1 MNTYGLGVEN
11 NLEEINMKYMTVTDL
26 NNAGATVIGT
36 IKGGEWVFGTPH
48 KDILSN
54 PGFYFL
60 VSKFG
65 GPFDSPC
72 VSARFYVGNQRSK
85 QGFSA
90 VLSHIRQRRSQLA
103 RTIAN
108 NNVPYAVF
116 YLPAS
121 KMKPLTTGFGKGQL
135 ALAFTRNHHSE
146 YQTLEEMNRM
156 LADNFKFV
164 LQAY

>member
-1 MNTYGLGVEN
+1 
-11 NLEEINMKYMTVTDL
+11 MKYMTVTDL

-48 KDILSN
+48 KYILSN

-108 NNVPYAVF
+108 NNVPYTVF

>member
-1 MNTYGLGVEN
+1 
-11 NLEEINMKYMTVTDL
+11 MKYMTVTDL

-48 KDILSN
+48 KDILSK

-103 RTIAN
+103 CTIAN
-108 NNVPYAVF
+108 NNVPYTVF

>member
-1 MNTYGLGVEN
+1 
-11 NLEEINMKYMTVTDL
+11 MKYMTVTDL

-108 NNVPYAVF
+108 NNMAYTVF

-156 LADNFKFV
+156 LADNFKFD

>member
-1 MNTYGLGVEN
+1 
-11 NLEEINMKYMTVTDL
+11 MKYMTVTDL

-108 NNVPYAVF
+108 NNVPYTVF
-116 YLPAS
+116 YLPSS

>member
-1 MNTYGLGVEN
+1 
-11 NLEEINMKYMTVTDL
+11 MKYMTVTDL
-26 NNAGATVIGT
+26 NNAGTTVIGT
-36 IKGGEWVFGTPH
+36 IKGGEWFLGTPH
-48 KDILSN
+48 KDILSK

-60 VSKFG
+60 VNE
-65 GPFDSPC
+65 FDGSC

-108 NNVPYAVF
+108 NNVPYTVF

>member
-1 MNTYGLGVEN
+1 
-11 NLEEINMKYMTVTDL
+11 MKYMTVTDL

-36 IKGGEWVFGTPH
+36 IKGGEWFLGTPH
-48 KDILSN
+48 KDILSK

-60 VSKFG
+60 VNE
-65 GPFDSPC
+65 FDGSC

-108 NNVPYAVF
+108 NNVPYTVF

-135 ALAFTRNHHSE
+135 ALAFTRNHHSD

>member
-1 MNTYGLGVEN
+1 
-11 NLEEINMKYMTVTDL
+11 MKYMTVTDL

-156 LADNFKFV
+156 LSDNFKFV

>member
-1 MNTYGLGVEN
+1 
-11 NLEEINMKYMTVTDL
+11 MKYMAVTDL

-36 IKGGEWVFGTPH
+36 IKGGEWFLGTPY
-48 KDILSN
+48 KDILSK

-60 VSKFG
+60 VNE
-65 GPFDSPC
+65 FDGSC

-108 NNVPYAVF
+108 NNVPYTVF

>member
-1 MNTYGLGVEN
+1 
-11 NLEEINMKYMTVTDL
+11 MKYMTVTDL

-108 NNVPYAVF
+108 NNVPYTVF
-116 YLPAS
+116 YLPTS

>member
-1 MNTYGLGVEN
+1 
-11 NLEEINMKYMTVTDL
+11 MKYMTVTDL

-36 IKGGEWVFGTPH
+36 IKSGEWVFGTPH

>member
-1 MNTYGLGVEN
+1 
-11 NLEEINMKYMTVTDL
+11 MKYMTVTDL

-36 IKGGEWVFGTPH
+36 IKGGEWFLGTPH
-48 KDILSN
+48 KDILSK

-60 VSKFG
+60 VSKLDNRPFG
-65 GPFDSPC
+65 NPC

>member
-1 MNTYGLGVEN
+1 MYSCGLGVEN
-11 NLEEINMKYMTVTDL
+11 NLEEIKMKYMTVTDL

-48 KDILSN
+48 KDSLSN
-54 PGFYFL
+54 PGFYCL

-108 NNVPYAVF
+108 NNVPYTVF

>member
-1 MNTYGLGVEN
+1 
-11 NLEEINMKYMTVTDL
+11 MKYMTVTDL

>member
-1 MNTYGLGVEN
+1 
-11 NLEEINMKYMTVTDL
+11 MKYMTVTDL

-85 QGFSA
+85 QGFRA

-108 NNVPYAVF
+108 NNVAYTVF

-135 ALAFTRNHHSE
+135 SLAFTRNHHSE

>member
-1 MNTYGLGVEN
+1 
-11 NLEEINMKYMTVTDL
+11 MKYMTVTDL

-36 IKGGEWVFGTPH
+36 IKGGEWFLGIPH
-48 KDILSN
+48 KDILSK

-60 VSKFG
+60 VNE
-65 GPFDSPC
+65 FDGSC

-108 NNVPYAVF
+108 NNMAYTVF
-116 YLPAS
+116 YLPSS
-121 KMKPLTTGFGKGQL
+121 KMKPLTTGFGKSQL

>member
-1 MNTYGLGVEN
+1 
-11 NLEEINMKYMTVTDL
+11 MKYMTVTDL

-108 NNVPYAVF
+108 NNVPYTVF

-135 ALAFTRNHHSE
+135 ALEFTRNHHSE

>member
-1 MNTYGLGVEN
+1 
-11 NLEEINMKYMTVTDL
+11 MKYMTVTDL

-108 NNVPYAVF
+108 NSVPYTVF

>member
-1 MNTYGLGVEN
+1 
-11 NLEEINMKYMTVTDL
+11 MKYMTVADL

-36 IKGGEWVFGTPH
+36 IKGGEWFLGTPH
-48 KDILSN
+48 KDILSK

-60 VSKFG
+60 VSEFG
-65 GPFDSPC
+65 GSC

-108 NNVPYAVF
+108 NNVLYTVF

>member
-1 MNTYGLGVEN
+1 
-11 NLEEINMKYMTVTDL
+11 MKYMTVTDL

-60 VSKFG
+60 MSKFG

-108 NNVPYAVF
+108 NNVPYTVF

>member
-1 MNTYGLGVEN
+1 MYSCGLGVEN
-11 NLEEINMKYMTVTDL
+11 NLEEIKMKYMTVTDL
-26 NNAGATVIGT
+26 NNAGATAIGT

-108 NNVPYAVF
+108 NNVPYTVF

>member
-1 MNTYGLGVEN
+1 
-11 NLEEINMKYMTVTDL
+11 MKYMTVTDL

-85 QGFSA
+85 QGLSA

-108 NNVPYAVF
+108 NNVPYTVF

>member
-1 MNTYGLGVEN
+1 
-11 NLEEINMKYMTVTDL
+11 MKYMTVTDL
-26 NNAGATVIGT
+26 NNAGATVIGA

-108 NNVPYAVF
+108 NNVPYTVF

>member
-1 MNTYGLGVEN
+1 
-11 NLEEINMKYMTVTDL
+11 MKYMTVTDL

-36 IKGGEWVFGTPH
+36 IKGSEWVFGTPH

-108 NNVPYAVF
+108 NNVPYTVF

>member
-1 MNTYGLGVEN
+1 
-11 NLEEINMKYMTVTDL
+11 MKYMTVTDL

-36 IKGGEWVFGTPH
+36 IKGGEWFLGIPH
-48 KDILSN
+48 KDILSK

-60 VSKFG
+60 VNE
-65 GPFDSPC
+65 FDGSC

-108 NNVPYAVF
+108 NNMAYTVF
-116 YLPAS
+116 YLPSS

>member
-1 MNTYGLGVEN
+1 
-11 NLEEINMKYMTVTDL
+11 MKYMTVTDL

-108 NNVPYAVF
+108 NNVPYTVF

-146 YQTLEEMNRM
+146 YQTLEEMNRI

>member
-1 MNTYGLGVEN
+1 M
-11 NLEEINMKYMTVTDL
+11 
-26 NNAGATVIGT
+26 
-36 IKGGEWVFGTPH
+36 
-48 KDILSN
+48 SN

-108 NNVPYAVF
+108 NNVPYTVF

>member
-1 MNTYGLGVEN
+1 
-11 NLEEINMKYMTVTDL
+11 MKYMTVTDL

-108 NNVPYAVF
+108 NNVPYTVF

-164 LQAY
+164 LQVY

>member
-1 MNTYGLGVEN
+1 
-11 NLEEINMKYMTVTDL
+11 MKYMTVTDL

-36 IKGGEWVFGTPH
+36 IKGGKWFLGTPH
-48 KDILSN
+48 KDILSK

-60 VSKFG
+60 VNE
-65 GPFDSPC
+65 FDGSC

-103 RTIAN
+103 RTIVN
-108 NNVPYAVF
+108 NNVPYTVF

>member
-1 MNTYGLGVEN
+1 
-11 NLEEINMKYMTVTDL
+11 MKYMAVTDL

-36 IKGGEWVFGTPH
+36 IKGGEWFLGTPH
-48 KDILSN
+48 KDILSK

-60 VSKFG
+60 VNE
-65 GPFDSPC
+65 FDGSC

-108 NNVPYAVF
+108 NNVPYTVF

>member
-1 MNTYGLGVEN
+1 
-11 NLEEINMKYMTVTDL
+11 MKYMTVTDL
-26 NNAGATVIGT
+26 NNVGATVIGT

-60 VSKFG
+60 ASKFG

-108 NNVPYAVF
+108 NNVPYTVF

>member
-11 NLEEINMKYMTVTDL
+11 NLEEIKMKYMTVTDL

-108 NNVPYAVF
+108 NNVPYTVF

>member
-1 MNTYGLGVEN
+1 
-11 NLEEINMKYMTVTDL
+11 MKYMTVTDL

-65 GPFDSPC
+65 GQFDSPC

-108 NNVPYAVF
+108 NNVPYTVF
-116 YLPAS
+116 YLPSS

>member
-1 MNTYGLGVEN
+1 
-11 NLEEINMKYMTVTDL
+11 MKYMTVTDL

-108 NNVPYAVF
+108 NNVPYTVF

-135 ALAFTRNHHSE
+135 ALAFTCNHHSE

>member
-1 MNTYGLGVEN
+1 
-11 NLEEINMKYMTVTDL
+11 MKYMTASDL
-26 NNAGATVIGT
+26 NNAGATVIGA

-48 KDILSN
+48 KDILSK

-65 GPFDSPC
+65 GPFGSPC

-108 NNVPYAVF
+108 NNVPYTVF

-164 LQAY
+164 LQSY

>member
-1 MNTYGLGVEN
+1 
-11 NLEEINMKYMTVTDL
+11 MKYMTVTDL
-26 NNAGATVIGT
+26 NDAGATVIGT
-36 IKGGEWVFGTPH
+36 IKGGEWFLGTPH
-48 KDILSN
+48 KDILSK

-60 VSKFG
+60 VSELDG
-65 GPFDSPC
+65 SC

-108 NNVPYAVF
+108 NYVPYTVF

>member
-1 MNTYGLGVEN
+1 
-11 NLEEINMKYMTVTDL
+11 MKYMTVTDL

-108 NNVPYAVF
+108 NNVPYTVF
-116 YLPAS
+116 YLSAS

>member
-1 MNTYGLGVEN
+1 
-11 NLEEINMKYMTVTDL
+11 MKYMTVTDL

-90 VLSHIRQRRSQLA
+90 VLSHIRQCRSQLA

-108 NNVPYAVF
+108 NNVPYTVF